1 MYFLEFTMSQDF
13 PQPPQITGNLPPG
26 LQAAIAAQKNL
37 QKTNALDNTNS
48 FPDPNQ
54 EDFVPPQFA
63 NPQPQTQPQQPKPR
77 NNNFAPP
84 NPQMQGAELSQLN
97 VLLSKLKQSNF
108 VYEEVQLPSKGK
120 FYSPAAGVPQGGFIH
135 IRPMTGDEEQILATP
150 KFIKKGQSLDM
161 VFKKCIEEPINPELL
176 FSIDRTFLLIY
187 LRGISYGNEYEV
199 QINCPSCDKKFN
211 TTIDLNNISVDR
223 PEDNV
228 NEELTGVLPMSN
240 FKFSYRI
247 ATGKDETAIQ
257 DHRENRIKTF
267 GENAIDD
274 TLIFRLAQLLV
285 EIEGVTSKQEL
296 MILLRNLNVQD
307 SNYLRNAINE
317 PPFKI
322 DTTIPT
328 GCPSCLTDFDID
340 LPLES
345 NFFFPKP
352 KKKTGT

>member
-1 MYFLEFTMSQDF
+1 MSQDIPF
-13 PQPPQITGNLPPG
+13 EAPQITGNLPPAFV
-26 LQAAIAAQKNL
+26 AAMAAQKNL
-37 QKTNALDNTNS
+37 QKQNAPDNNSNS

-54 EDFVPPQFA
+54 EGFPPQQPNPIPQQAKPRATNFVPP
-63 NPQPQTQPQQPKPR
+63 K
-77 NNNFAPP
+77 
-84 NPQMQGAELSQLN
+84 PQMQGAEISQLN
-97 VLLSKLKQSNF
+97 ILLAKLRESNF

-120 FYSPAAGVPQGGFIH
+120 FYSPAAGVPKGGVIH

-176 FSIDRTFLLIY
+176 FGIDRTFLLIY

-199 QINCPSCDKKFN
+199 QISCPSCEKKFN
-211 TTIDLNNISVDR
+211 TTIDLNTISVDR
-223 PEDNV
+223 PPDDV
-228 NEELTGVLPMSN
+228 NEELTGILPISK

-247 ATGKDETAIQ
+247 ATGKDESTIQ
-257 DHRENRIKTF
+257 DHRENRIKSF
-267 GENAIDD
+267 GENAVDD

-285 EIEGVTSKQEL
+285 EIEGITSKQEL

-317 PPFKI
+317 PPFKV
-322 DTTIPT
+322 DTNIPV
-328 GCPSCLTDFDID
+328 GCPSCLTDYDVD

-345 NFFFPKP
+345 NFFFPKS
-352 KKKTGT
+352 KKKTES